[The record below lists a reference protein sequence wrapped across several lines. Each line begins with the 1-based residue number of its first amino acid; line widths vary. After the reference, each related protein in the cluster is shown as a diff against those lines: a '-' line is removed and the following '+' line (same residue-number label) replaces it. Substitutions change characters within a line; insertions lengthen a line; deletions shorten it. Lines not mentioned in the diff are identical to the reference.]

1 MSCLAQKTGHKKGDD
16 QMKSL
21 SIKLGVVLIGF
32 LIFGYAE
39 VWGEDWNLYG
49 SSENYLGYY
58 DTQSITRPSKD
69 IVRVWER
76 FNFTEKGV
84 LDMVRKFGKKY
95 ENLSHSIDLSEI
107 NCVEKTT
114 RYLSKVSYDNKWGV
128 IYSSSSPQELDFVV
142 PESLVENLYKEV
154 CK

>member
-1 MSCLAQKTGHKKGDD
+1 
-16 QMKSL
+16 MKSL
-21 SIKLGVVLIGF
+21 LGKLGVVLIG
-32 LIFGYAE
+32 LAIFSYGE
-39 VWGEDWNLYG
+39 VWGEDWKLLSVHEY
-49 SSENYLGYY
+49 YLAYY

-69 IVRVWER
+69 IVRLWER

-95 ENLSHSIDLSEI
+95 ENLSRSIDLSEI